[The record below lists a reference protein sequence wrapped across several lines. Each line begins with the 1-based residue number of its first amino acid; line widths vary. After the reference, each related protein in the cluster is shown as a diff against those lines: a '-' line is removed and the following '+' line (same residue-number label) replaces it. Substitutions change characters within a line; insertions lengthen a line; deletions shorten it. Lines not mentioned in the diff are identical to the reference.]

1 MAYAKN
7 YPDGLSGGALA
18 YSLKAPLLL
27 TDGVNYNITSKHTVK
42 NKINSGFVLGG
53 SGLVT
58 DEAVR
63 SILGLPSNQEIQSK

>member
-1 MAYAKN
+1 MADAKN

-27 TDGVNYNITSKHTVK
+27 TDGNSYSVTSKYTVSK
-42 NKINSGFVLGG
+42 KINSGFVLGG